1 VGVTPP
7 SIITKKII
15 MKKFFF
21 LITLTV
27 FTLGSCA
34 SINDHCGLAHTE
46 ISPSI
51 EQQDQLVLTAE

>member
-1 VGVTPP
+1 
-7 SIITKKII
+7 

-34 SINDHCGLAHTE
+34 SINDHCGLAQTDIDH
-46 ISPSI
+46 SN
-51 EQQDQLVLTAE
+51 EQQEPIEIVAE